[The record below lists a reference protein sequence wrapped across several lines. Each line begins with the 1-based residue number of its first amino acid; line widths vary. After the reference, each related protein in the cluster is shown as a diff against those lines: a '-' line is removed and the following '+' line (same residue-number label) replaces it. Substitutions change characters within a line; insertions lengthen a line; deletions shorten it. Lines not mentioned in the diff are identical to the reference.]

1 LKIRAIERQLN
12 SIRIINQTRLP
23 DTLEYRQLDDYRKV
37 IGSIKRLE
45 VRGAPAIGIAGAYA
59 LALAVNN
66 TPNDLNAIL
75 RVADEIKNARPTAV
89 NLAWAVDRTL
99 NAILDLPEHLRPIVV
114 WEEADRIHKEDVEL
128 CRKIGENGAKLLKDG
143 DNILT
148 HCNTGVL
155 ATGGI
160 GTALGVIYTSRDQ
173 GRKHHVYV
181 DETRPLLQGARLTA
195 WELMQENIDC
205 TLITDSM
212 AGMLMG
218 QGKIDCVIVGA
229 DRIAADGSVA
239 NKIGT
244 YSLAVLARAHE
255 IPFYVAAPHSTFD
268 DSTPDGA
275 SIPIEERDPEE
286 LSHLYRFRTAP
297 VGVNI
302 YNPAFDITPKEYVT
316 AYISDKVG

>member
-1 LKIRAIERQLN
+1 LKIRSIERQLN

-23 DTLEYRQLDDYRKV
+23 EALEYRQLDDYRKV

-59 LALAVNN
+59 LALAVNS
-66 TPNDLNAIL
+66 TPNDLNAIM
-75 RVADEIKNARPTAV
+75 RAADEIKNARPTAV
-89 NLAWAVDRTL
+89 NLAWAVDRVQST
-99 NAILDLPEHLRPIVV
+99 ILDLPEHLRSITA
-114 WEEADRIHKEDVEL
+114 WEEADKIHREDVEL
-128 CRKIGENGAKLLKDG
+128 CRRIGVNGAKLLKDG
-143 DNILT
+143 DRILT

-173 GRKHHVYV
+173 GRTHHVYV

-195 WELMQENIDC
+195 WELAQEKIDC

-212 AGMLMG
+212 AGMLMK

-229 DRIAADGSVA
+229 DRIAADGAVA

-268 DSTPDGA
+268 DSTKDG
-275 SIPIEERDPEE
+275 STIPIEERDGDEIA
-286 LSHLYRFRTAP
+286 HFYRVRTAP
-297 VGVNI
+297 VGVKI
-302 YNPAFDITPKEYVT
+302 YNPAFDITPKELVT
-316 AYISDKVG
+316 AYVTD